1 MLLPIKYYD
10 YYDKITHKRSLSPR
24 GAFEILEMLDN
35 YKNMIDAGLN
45 SYEDKINFIKEYFE
59 KGD

>member
-10 YYDKITHKRSLSPR
+10 YYDKITNERTLSPQ
-24 GAFEILEMLDN
+24 GAFEILEMFDN
-35 YKNMIDAGLN
+35 YKKMIDAGLN
-45 SYEDKINFIKEYFE
+45 SYEDKLNFIKEYFE